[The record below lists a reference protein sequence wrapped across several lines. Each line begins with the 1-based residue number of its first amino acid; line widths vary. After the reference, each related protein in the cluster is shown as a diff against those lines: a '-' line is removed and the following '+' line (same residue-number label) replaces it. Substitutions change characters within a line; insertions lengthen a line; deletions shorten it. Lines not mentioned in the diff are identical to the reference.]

1 MHEPGSILQVVVV
14 LLLATVIAVP
24 LAKRLRLGAV
34 IGYLAAGVVI
44 GPGALDLIA
53 HPEDMSHVSELG
65 VVLLLFIIG
74 LELSPKRLWVMRRAV
89 FGTGLAQVLICASVM
104 GLLAWLV
111 FEQAFKT
118 ALILG
123 LGLALSSTAF
133 GLQLLAE
140 RRELNTPH
148 GRQAFAVLLF
158 QDIAAIPLIALIPLL
173 GDQASGAGDGSA
185 LLQTGKVLGSIA
197 IIVIGGRYLLRPLFR
212 VVARTG
218 LQEVSTATALLVVIG
233 TAWLM
238 DRVGV
243 SMALGAFLAGL
254 LLADSE
260 YRHELESQI
269 EPFKGLLLGL
279 FFITVGMQAD
289 LSLLASSG
297 AQVALLTGMIIG
309 LKLPL
314 IYLVGSQIA
323 QLDKGSA
330 LRLGL
335 ILAAGGEFAF
345 VVFQLAAEHQL
356 LSPPLHGMLVLAI
369 TLSMAATPLLIL
381 GLSLLIKPSAAP
393 RKPVPPEY
401 EQIESNSPRVVISGM
416 GRMGQVIARMM
427 RAQRVPYVALDTSVD
442 SIDMSRSLSADM
454 PIFYG
459 DPLRPDI
466 LRAAQVDKAQF
477 FIITSSDP
485 EITLRTAETV
495 RRLYPN
501 ITIIARARNRQHVHK
516 LIDLGVLAVRETFH
530 SSLEMSRQILT
541 GMGLSP
547 EQADSRIARFRRHDE
562 SVLAAQHKV
571 YDDAAAVMQT
581 ARQSRA
587 ELETLFDSDRIE
599 VNSVQDAVARG
610 AEAP

>member
-34 IGYLAAGVVI
+34 IGYLAAGVII
-44 GPGALDLIA
+44 GPGALALIA
-53 HPEDMSHVSELG
+53 HPESMSHVSELG

-89 FGTGLAQVLICASVM
+89 FGTGLAQVLLCAAIM
-104 GLLAWLV
+104 GGLAWLV

-118 ALILG
+118 ALVLG

-140 RRELNTPH
+140 RRELNSPH

-173 GDQASGAGDGSA
+173 GDQASGGDGNA

-197 IIVIGGRYLLRPLFR
+197 VIVIGGRYLLRPLFR

-238 DRVGV
+238 DLVGV

-289 LSLLASSG
+289 LSLLTSKG
-297 AQVALLTGMIIG
+297 AAVALLTAMIIG

-314 IYLVGSQIA
+314 IYLVGRQFA
-323 QLDKGSA
+323 KLDKGSA

-345 VVFQLAAEHQL
+345 VVFQLATAHQL
-356 LSPPLHGMLVLAI
+356 LDAILHSMLVLAI
-369 TLSMAATPLLIL
+369 TLSMAVTPLLIL
-381 GLSLLIKPSAAP
+381 GLSLLIKPASDGE
-393 RKPVPPEY
+393 KPVPPEY
-401 EQIESNSPRVVISGM
+401 EQIESDSPRVVISGM

-459 DPLRPDI
+459 DPLRPEI

-485 EITLRTAETV
+485 DITLRTAETV
-495 RRLYPN
+495 RRLYPQ

-516 LIDLGVLAVRETFH
+516 LIDLGVLPVRETFH

-547 EQADSRIARFRRHDE
+547 EQAASRIARFRRHDE
-562 SVLAAQHKV
+562 SVLAAQHEV

-581 ARQSRA
+581 ARQARS

-599 VNSVQDAVARG
+599 ANSVQDAVSRTADT
-610 AEAP
+610 P

>member
-1 MHEPGSILQVVVV
+1 MHEPSSILQVVVV

-24 LAKRLRLGAV
+24 LAKRMQLGAV
-34 IGYLAAGVVI
+34 IGYLAAGVII
-44 GPGALDLIA
+44 GPGALALIS
-53 HPEDMSHVSELG
+53 HPEGMSHVSELG

-89 FGTGLAQVLICASVM
+89 FGTGLAQVLICAGVM

-118 ALILG
+118 ALVLG

-173 GDQASGAGDGSA
+173 GEQSSGAGDGNV
-185 LLQTGKVLGSIA
+185 LLQTAKVLGSIA

-212 VVARTG
+212 IVAHTG

-238 DRVGV
+238 ELVGV

-289 LSLLASSG
+289 ISLLASSG
-297 AQVALLTGMIIG
+297 TQVALLTGMIIG

-314 IYLVGSQIA
+314 IYLVGRGFA
-323 QLDKGSA
+323 KLENGSA
-330 LRLGL
+330 LHLGL

-345 VVFQLAAEHQL
+345 VVFQLAAQHQL
-356 LSPPLHGMLVLAI
+356 LSPTLHSMLVLAI

-381 GLSLLIKPSAAP
+381 GLTLLIKPSAE
-393 RKPVPPEY
+393 REEPVPPEY
-401 EQIESNSPRVVISGM
+401 EQIESDSPRVVISGM

-442 SIDMSRSLSADM
+442 SIDMSRSLSAEM

-459 DPLRPDI
+459 DPLRPEI

-485 EITLRTAETV
+485 DITLRTAETV
-495 RRLYPN
+495 RRLYPD

-516 LIDLGVLAVRETFH
+516 LIDLNVLAVRETFH

-599 VNSVQDAVARG
+599 VNSVQDAVSRATDT
-610 AEAP
+610 P